1 VPHGEQFEARVR
13 GPNVTPGYWKRLDL
27 TASAFDAEGFFKTG
41 EAVRF
46 ADRARPERGLVY
58 DGRVSSF
65 ELDRFQETP
74 SGALGEPGG
83 HGRLGA
89 MRS

>member
-1 VPHGEQFEARVR
+1 MIGLPLPGTELKLVPHGEQFEARVR

-46 ADRARPERGLVY
+46 ADRA
-58 DGRVSSF
+58 SS
-65 ELDRFQETP
+65 
-74 SGALGEPGG
+74 
-83 HGRLGA
+83 
-89 MRS
+89 